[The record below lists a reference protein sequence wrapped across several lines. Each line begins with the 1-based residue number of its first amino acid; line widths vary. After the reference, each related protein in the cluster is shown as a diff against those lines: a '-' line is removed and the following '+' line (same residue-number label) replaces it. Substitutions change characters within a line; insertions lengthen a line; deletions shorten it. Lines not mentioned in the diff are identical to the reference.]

1 MKQRIVIVLGMMI
14 WGTTLVAEGMQA
26 QEMPT
31 SELIKQ
37 NRQIVKLAS
46 EEISKT
52 LPQKVDNYTV
62 LQKVL
67 GKDTTLTYVFE
78 INTGAKSDETVKKED
93 HSRMKK
99 AVTKGIC
106 QSSKRFLD
114 AEINI
119 SYVYKSTVSK
129 AVLFQFDVSKDD
141 CMKSTYNQ

>member
-1 MKQRIVIVLGMMI
+1 MKRSILLLS
-14 WGTTLVAEGMQA
+14 LVTFAISLSADGLKT

-46 EEISKT
+46 KEITKT

-62 LQKVL
+62 LQKVE

-78 INTGAKSDETVKKED
+78 INTGAKSDETVKNKD
-93 HSRMKK
+93 RSRMQK

-119 SYVYKSTVSK
+119 SYVYKSTASK
-129 AVLFQFDVSKDD
+129 VVLFQFDVTKDD
-141 CMKSTYNQ
+141 CSKSDRL